1 MPRRDPNR
9 PKRETLTRERVLRA
23 ALVMADERGI
33 DSLSMRELGRHLGVD
48 AMSLY
53 NHVDNKD
60 DLLNGIVDLVVS
72 EIDLP
77 PGDGDWSQAMRTR
90 ALSAQVAFA
99 RHPWASQLMD
109 SRTSSGPQRMRYF
122 DWVIGT
128 LRRAGFTVDEALHA
142 YSALDAYVY
151 GFARQQANVSSGEPG
166 SPETAQQLLSE
177 VPTDQFP
184 HLTEVIT
191 HYIQKG
197 GYDPDADF
205 DFGLTLIL
213 DSLARLLDRAT
224 KPDGQGHVIEP

>member
-1 MPRRDPNR
+1 MPRRRDPNR

-23 ALVMADERGI
+23 ALVLADERGI
-33 DSLSMRELGRHLGVD
+33 DALSMRELGRHLGVD

-60 DLLNGIVDLVVS
+60 DLLNGIVDLVVG

-77 PGDGDWSQAMRTR
+77 PDDSDWSQAMRTR
-90 ALSAQVAFA
+90 ARSAQKVFA
-99 RHPWASQLMD
+99 QHPWASQLID
-109 SRTSSGPQRMRYF
+109 ARTSSGPERLRYL

-128 LRRAGFTVDEALHA
+128 LRRAGFTVDQALHA
-142 YSALDAYVY
+142 YSALDSYVY
-151 GFARQQANVSSGEPG
+151 GFARQQANLSSGKPG
-166 SPETAQQLLSE
+166 SPETAQQMLSE
-177 VPTDQFP
+177 IPTDQFP

-191 HYIQKG
+191 HYIQEG

-213 DSLARLLDRAT
+213 DSLARLLEHAT
-224 KPDGQGHVIEP
+224 QQDDPTT

>member
-1 MPRRDPNR
+1 MPRRRDPNR
-9 PKRETLTRERVLRA
+9 PRRQTLTRERVLQA
-23 ALVMADERGI
+23 ALVLADERGI
-33 DSLSMRELGRHLGVD
+33 DALSMRELGRHLGVD

-60 DLLNGIVDLVVS
+60 DLLNGIIDLVVG

-90 ALSAQVAFA
+90 ARSAQAAFT
-99 RHPWASQLMD
+99 RHPWASQLLD
-109 SRTSSGPQRMRYF
+109 SRTSSGPERLRYF

-128 LRRAGFTVDEALHA
+128 LRRAGFTVDVALHA
-142 YSALDAYVY
+142 YSALDSYIY
-151 GFARQQANVSSGEPG
+151 GFARQQANLSSGEPS
-166 SPETAQQLLSE
+166 SPETAQQMLAE
-177 VPTDQFP
+177 IPTDQFP

-191 HYIQKG
+191 HHIDHG

-213 DSLARLLDRAT
+213 DSLARLLDDDT
-224 KPDGQGHVIEP
+224 QPDDPAR

>member
-1 MPRRDPNR
+1 MWPMVRRRTTNGPRRER
-9 PKRETLTRERVLRA
+9 LTRERVLRA
-23 ALVMADERGI
+23 ALDVADERGI
-33 DSLSMRELGRHLGVD
+33 DALSMRELGRHLGVD

-60 DLLNGIVDLVVS
+60 DLLNGIVDLVVG

-77 PGDGDWSQAMRTR
+77 SDSADWAAAMRTR
-90 ALSAQVAFA
+90 AGSARTAFA

-109 SRTSSGPQRMRYF
+109 SRTSSGPERLRYF

-128 LRRAGFTVDEALHA
+128 LRQAGFSVDVALHA
-142 YSALDAYVY
+142 YSALDSYIY
-151 GFARQQANVSSGEPG
+151 GFARQQANMTSGEPG

-177 VPTDQFP
+177 IPTDEFP

-191 HYIQKG
+191 HYIQHG
-197 GYDPDADF
+197 GYDADADF

-213 DSLARLLDRAT
+213 DSLERLLPAT
-224 KPDGQGHVIEP
+224 RT

>member
-1 MPRRDPNR
+1 MWPMSRRAATNRPRRQ
-9 PKRETLTRERVLRA
+9 TLTRERVLRA
-23 ALVMADERGI
+23 ALDLADQRGI
-33 DSLSMRELGRHLGVD
+33 DALSMRELGRHLGVD

-60 DLLNGIVDLVVS
+60 DLLNGIVDLVVG

-77 PGDGDWSQAMRTR
+77 PDSDDWATAMRTR
-90 ALSAQVAFA
+90 ARSARSAFA
-99 RHPWASQLMD
+99 RHPWASQLVD
-109 SRTSSGPQRMRYF
+109 SRTSSGPERLRYF

-151 GFARQQANVSSGEPG
+151 GFARQQSNMSSGEPG
-166 SPETAQQLLSE
+166 SPETAQQLLSDM
-177 VPTDQFP
+177 PPDQFP

-191 HYIQKG
+191 HYIQHG

-213 DSLARLLDRAT
+213 DSLERLLPAQRR
-224 KPDGQGHVIEP
+224 